1 MVGIFLIAL
10 YEHRVI
16 RSSTVLA
23 KDQRPIRMNGQS
35 WTRWDSCARFENQN
49 QCGPPLRNST
59 PALLRLPTPFSVPR
73 TSVAD
78 ASLVQSSSSL
88 RPPLSLTLLLL
99 SLSFSLYLRFTYS
112 LTLYYPHSTIRL
124 LCFSLAFSS
133 PHSLTPPL
141 SFSIFLFCFF
151 LTYSLTYSF
160 SRIYTY
166 AGTLYN
172 IHAVCPLLIRVPAC
186 CVVYL
191 PRV

>member
-124 LCFSLAFSS
+124 LSLAFSS
-133 PHSLTPPL
+133 PPL
-141 SFSIFLFCFF
+141 SNSPSLVLYLSLLFLSYLFAHLLF
-151 LTYSLTYSF
+151 LTHLHVRGY
-160 SRIYTY
+160 I
-166 AGTLYN
+166 
-172 IHAVCPLLIRVPAC
+172 I
-186 CVVYL
+186 
-191 PRV
+191 